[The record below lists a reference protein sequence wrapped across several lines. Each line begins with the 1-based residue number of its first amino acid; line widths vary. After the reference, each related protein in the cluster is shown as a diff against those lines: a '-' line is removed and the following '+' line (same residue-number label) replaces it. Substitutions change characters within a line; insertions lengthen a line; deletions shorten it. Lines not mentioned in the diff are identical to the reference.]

1 MRGQSRS
8 RGAFFGAVAA
18 IVAVLVAGCGA
29 SGGSDSGGGG
39 DATEVKIG
47 ATLPLTG
54 SESRAGGLYKKGY
67 DLAIKQRNDAGGLQ
81 LGDKKVKIKLK
92 VQDDRSDQ
100 KSVVSLARKLI
111 SNDKVDA
118 MLSTYSTSLVSAQV
132 AIPESSGV
140 PYMNGGGAGTP
151 IFKPK
156 DHKNKWVFGTISNI
170 TQMSELTADW
180 IAHMQDQ
187 GKLPK
192 PMKVALLPENTSHGE
207 DYAIGLRDW
216 IKKNPGRIKI
226 VLDEKFEEETS
237 DFTGLLGRVK
247 AANADALLVD
257 AHLPDFIN
265 MQRTYKTLG
274 LKHKVITYGARGG
287 EAEAKKALGDATDYI
302 LSAQWWSPQLENEE
316 TPKFIEAFKA
326 AYHEDPDW
334 YSALAYDTAR
344 ALLDG
349 IEAAGSTDKEAIRKE
364 LEKLEFSPS
373 LLPGGKV
380 TFPVDTGRQAE
391 NGFVLTQNL
400 PGGDTKLVWPEKFA
414 TADGKVPG
422 S

>member
-1 MRGQSRS
+1 VKRGY
-8 RGAFFGAVAA
+8 AVVAA
-18 IVAVLVAGCGA
+18 IVTVLLSACGA
-29 SGGSDSGGGG
+29 SGGDDSGGGG
-39 DATEVKIG
+39 NADEVKIG

-67 DLAIKQRNDAGGLQ
+67 DLAVKQRNDAGGLQ
-81 LGDKKVKIKLK
+81 LGDKKVKVTLK

-111 SNDKVDA
+111 SKDRVDA
-118 MLSTYSTSLVSAQV
+118 MLSTYSTTLVSAQV
-132 AIPESSGV
+132 AIPESSGI

-156 DHKNKWVFGTISNI
+156 EGKNKWVFGTISNI

-216 IKKNPGRIKI
+216 IKAHPGRMKI

-326 AYHEDPDW
+326 AYHEEPDW

-364 LEKLEFSPS
+364 LEKLEFEPS

-380 TFPVDTGRQAE
+380 TFPADTGRQAT

-400 PGGDTKLVWPEKFA
+400 PGGETKLIWPEKFA
-414 TADGKVPG
+414 TAEGKVP
-422 S
+422 SS